1 MAYSEHWRAGWEQE
15 AAQLDTSGGRI
26 AKAVD
31 KPVQEMLAALGQDLD
46 TTDDHGWS
54 ALMWACAKGR
64 MESVKVLLAA
74 GANPCAKSA
83 LVVSYNDMFFH
94 SGMDA
99 CAIAT
104 KSGNRT
110 EHVWETGFEESTE
123 ERAAARRVARF
134 MFHSLNA
141 DQRLLAA
148 YRRLLL
154 AAGLESRMWRD
165 DQVGSPLAWA
175 EIELTTIAAC
185 VPPMTFGAVCD
196 RFRAQGFA
204 WHGAPPEQP
213 AGAVDGDSA
222 SAESGG
228 RHKVLD
234 QRPHLCQLAVLAG
247 HPPPARAVPCT
258 LKTRN

>member
-154 AAGLESRMWRD
+154 AAARGPSGQPTGVGRD
-165 DQVGSPLAWA
+165 RTYYNRGMRATYDLRRGVRSLPGTRL
-175 EIELTTIAAC
+175 C
-185 VPPMTFGAVCD
+185 VA
-196 RFRAQGFA
+196 RR
-204 WHGAPPEQP
+204 
-213 AGAVDGDSA
+213 S
-222 SAESGG
+222 
-228 RHKVLD
+228 
-234 QRPHLCQLAVLAG
+234 
-247 HPPPARAVPCT
+247 ARAASRSCRWRLGICRERRPP
-258 LKTRN
+258 